1 MNHVIC
7 RTARRDEMALV
18 IDMAAREGWN
28 PGLHDEAAFYAAD
41 PEGFLLAESA
51 GRVIGCISAVAYG
64 ADFGFIGL
72 FIVVPDWRGRGVGS
86 LLWDAGMSRLAGRV
100 VGLDGVPAQQDYY
113 RRKGFALA
121 WQNARFAGQAPPA
134 DPVPDSPLDGR
145 TDERIVALAAV
156 DFAALCADDRSVFP
170 APREDFWRAWIA
182 LPGSVGLA
190 WVEQGRLAGWGVL
203 RPCREGCKIGPLVA
217 DRADIAAA
225 LYDALSQRA
234 GAGSAV
240 FLDVALPNAQA
251 LALARARGLQQVFET
266 ARMYRGPAPACAT
279 GRLYGVTSFEL
290 G

>member
-1 MNHVIC
+1 MNNDNVIC
-7 RTARRDEMALV
+7 RTARPDEMALV
-18 IDMAAREGWN
+18 IEMAAREGWN
-28 PGLHDEAAFYAAD
+28 PGLHDGAAFYAAD

-72 FIVVPDWRGRGVGS
+72 FIVAPDWRGRGVGS
-86 LLWDAGMSRLAGRV
+86 LLWDAGMARLAGRV

-121 WQNARFAGQAPPA
+121 WQNARFAGRAPSSVPA
-134 DPVPDSPLDGR
+134 PDVR
-145 TDERIVALAAV
+145 MDERIVALAAL

-170 APREDFWRAWIA
+170 APREAFWRAWIA
-182 LPGSVGLA
+182 MPGSVGLA

-203 RPCREGCKIGPLVA
+203 RPCREGCKIGPLLA
-217 DRADIAAA
+217 DRPDIAAA

-234 GAGSAV
+234 GAGGAV

-251 LALARARGLQQVFET
+251 LELARTRGLQQVFDT
-266 ARMYRGPAPACAT
+266 ARMYRGAAPACAT

>member
-1 MNHVIC
+1 MNNDNVIC
-7 RTARRDEMALV
+7 RTARPDEMALV
-18 IDMAAREGWN
+18 IEMAAREGWN
-28 PGLHDEAAFYAAD
+28 PGLHDGAAFYAAD

-72 FIVVPDWRGRGVGS
+72 FIVAPDWRGRGVGS
-86 LLWDAGMSRLAGRV
+86 LLWDAGMARLAGRV

-121 WQNARFAGQAPPA
+121 WQNARFAGRAPSSVPA
-134 DPVPDSPLDGR
+134 PDVR
-145 TDERIVALAAV
+145 TDERIVALAALDV
-156 DFAALCADDRSVFP
+156 AALCADDRSVFP
-170 APREDFWRAWIA
+170 APREAFWRAWIA
-182 LPGSVGLA
+182 MPGSVGLA

-203 RPCREGCKIGPLVA
+203 RPCREGHKIGPLLA
-217 DRADIAAA
+217 DRPDIAAA

-234 GAGSAV
+234 GAGGSV

-251 LALARARGLQQVFET
+251 LELARTRGLQQVFDT
-266 ARMYRGPAPACAT
+266 ARMYRGAAPACAI